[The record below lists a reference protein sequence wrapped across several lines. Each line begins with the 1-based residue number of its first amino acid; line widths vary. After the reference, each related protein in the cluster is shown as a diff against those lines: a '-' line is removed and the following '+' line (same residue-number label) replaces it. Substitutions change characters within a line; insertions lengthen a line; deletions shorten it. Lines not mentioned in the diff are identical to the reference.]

1 MANLKLINIF
11 FLFIILIL
19 LIVIFQN
26 CDIYDDKIIIS
37 LLDQIKNNHNKK
49 IISEISDKKEEN
61 FSDFIFFEF
70 KGIEEGCIKQNKIK
84 KGKCNFFDKLFY
96 KTKKIKKID
105 SSNFK
110 VLYQK
115 KLYVKYY
122 NLNYY
127 DIIKNKYISN
137 NEQECLNKNYNSCGK
152 IDSLNNFLCVPLE
165 IECPNVTIETFID
178 EFNTNKQL
186 INNKNEDFSDYL
198 FINDYLISED
208 TPCINLDEENL
219 YHIPYKLEKNY
230 NKKYQCNTKLND
242 KINKDERYKEI
253 LIINSKKEFYL
264 NNSKNLSDLYKY
276 NFDNIQLFFYNKN
289 FISYYNNG
297 NDYYNL
303 LYNKNSPMNNTN
315 ELDSLYNINYF
326 NKYLIRLNLT
336 FFLISFFIKFLKHF
350 IMDKVSIIYDI
361 IFFSLIILIFCF
373 IIAQFSIINSLNKF
387 KINDDKNNY
396 WDSIFNSELKY
407 INDII
412 NNNKNNIKTCLIL
425 IIIIILLFCMFFI
438 INFIKSS
445 RKCLR
450 IKNVIKYI
458 ELNQDIR
465 NINNNNNN
473 IIIQNNIIDNNKN
486 EDDNNN
492 SFDNIILTNENN
504 KIKNIKT
511 NSDYI
516 ETTI

>member
-1 MANLKLINIF
+1 MANLKIINFIF
-11 FLFIILIL
+11 LLVILIL
-19 LIVIFQN
+19 LIVIFQK
-26 CDIYDDKIIIS
+26 CDIYNDKVIIS
-37 LLDQIKNNHNKK
+37 LLNQIKNNHNKK
-49 IISEISDKKEEN
+49 IISEISSEKQEN

-70 KGIEEGCIKQNKIK
+70 KGFEEGCIKNNKIK

-127 DIIKNKYISN
+127 DIIKNNYISKN
-137 NEQECLNKNYNSCGK
+137 KEECFDKNFKLCGI
-152 IDSLNNFLCVPLE
+152 IDSSNNFLCVPNE
-165 IECPNVTIETFID
+165 IECPKVTIKTFKD
-178 EFNTNKQL
+178 EFDINHHL
-186 INNKNEDFSDYL
+186 INNEDFSDYL

-208 TPCINLDEENL
+208 TPCINLDEENI

-230 NKKYQCNTKLND
+230 NKKYQCNTELND
-242 KINKDERYKEI
+242 KTNKDERYKEI
-253 LIINSKKEFYL
+253 LLID
-264 NNSKNLSDLYKY
+264 SKNKFYEENFLNLLDLYDY
-276 NFDNIQLFFYNKN
+276 NFDNIQLFFYIKN

-303 LYNKNSPMNNTN
+303 LYNNNSPMNNTN
-315 ELDSLYNINYF
+315 KLDSLYNINYY
-326 NKYLIRLNLT
+326 NKYLIRLNIT

-350 IMDKVSIIYDI
+350 LMDKVSIIYDI
-361 IFFSLIILIFCF
+361 IFFSLIFLIFCF
-373 IIAQFSIINSLNKF
+373 IVIQISIINSLNKF

-407 INDII
+407 INNII
-412 NNNKNNIKTCLIL
+412 KNNKNNIEICLTL
-425 IIIIILLFCMFFI
+425 IIIIILLFCAFFI

-458 ELNQDIR
+458 ELNQGIR
-465 NINNNNNN
+465 EINNNNN
-473 IIIQNNIIDNNKN
+473 IIQNNIIDNNRN
-486 EDDNNN
+486 EDNNNNN
-492 SFDNIILTNENN
+492 SFENIILTNENN
-504 KIKNIKT
+504 KIENIKT

>member
-1 MANLKLINIF
+1 MANLKIINFIF
-11 FLFIILIL
+11 LLVILIL
-19 LIVIFQN
+19 LIVIFQK
-26 CDIYDDKIIIS
+26 CDIYNDKVIIS

-49 IISEISDKKEEN
+49 IISEISSEKQEK

-70 KGIEEGCIKQNKIK
+70 KGFEEGCIKNNKIK

-96 KTKKIKKID
+96 KTQKIKNID

-127 DIIKNKYISN
+127 DIIKNNYISKN
-137 NEQECLNKNYNSCGK
+137 KEECFDKNFKLCGI
-152 IDSLNNFLCVPLE
+152 IDSLNNFLCVPNE
-165 IECPNVTIETFID
+165 IECPKVTIKTFID
-178 EFNTNKQL
+178 EFDINNQL
-186 INNKNEDFSDYL
+186 INKNEDFSDYL

-208 TPCINLDEENL
+208 TPCINLDEENI

-230 NKKYQCNTKLND
+230 NKKYQCNTELND
-242 KINKDERYKEI
+242 KTNKDERYKEI
-253 LIINSKKEFYL
+253 LTID
-264 NNSKNLSDLYKY
+264 SKNKFYEENFLNLLDLYDY
-276 NFDNIQLFFYNKN
+276 NFDNIQLFFYIKN

-303 LYNKNSPMNNTN
+303 LYNNNSPMNNSN
-315 ELDSLYNINYF
+315 KLDSLYNINYY
-326 NKYLIRLNLT
+326 NKYLIRLNIT

-350 IMDKVSIIYDI
+350 LMDKVSIIYDI
-361 IFFSLIILIFCF
+361 IFFSLIFLIFCF
-373 IIAQFSIINSLNKF
+373 IVIQISIINSINKF

-407 INDII
+407 INNII
-412 NNNKNNIKTCLIL
+412 KNNKNNIEICLTL
-425 IIIIILLFCMFFI
+425 IIIIILLFCAFFI

-458 ELNQDIR
+458 ELNQGIR
-465 NINNNNNN
+465 EINNNNN
-473 IIIQNNIIDNNKN
+473 IIQNNIIDNNRN
-486 EDDNNN
+486 EDNNNNN
-492 SFDNIILTNENN
+492 SFENIILTNENN
-504 KIKNIKT
+504 KIENIKT

>member
-1 MANLKLINIF
+1 MANLKIINFIF
-11 FLFIILIL
+11 LLVILIL
-19 LIVIFQN
+19 LIVIFQK
-26 CDIYDDKIIIS
+26 CDIYNDKVIIS

-49 IISEISDKKEEN
+49 IISEISSEKQEN

-70 KGIEEGCIKQNKIK
+70 KGFEEGCIKNNKIK

-127 DIIKNKYISN
+127 DIIKNNYISKN
-137 NEQECLNKNYNSCGK
+137 KEECLNKNFKLCGI
-152 IDSLNNFLCVPLE
+152 IDSLNNFLCVPNE
-165 IECPNVTIETFID
+165 IECPKVTIKTFID
-178 EFNTNKQL
+178 EFYINHQS

-230 NKKYQCNTKLND
+230 NEKYQCNTELND
-242 KINKDERYKEI
+242 KTNKDERYKEI
-253 LIINSKKEFYL
+253 LLID
-264 NNSKNLSDLYKY
+264 SKNKFYEENFLNLLDLYDY
-276 NFDNIQLFFYNKN
+276 NFDNIQLFFYIKN

-303 LYNKNSPMNNTN
+303 LYNNNSPMNNTN
-315 ELDSLYNINYF
+315 KLDSLYNINYY
-326 NKYLIRLNLT
+326 NKYLIRLNIT

-350 IMDKVSIIYDI
+350 LMDKVSIIYDI
-361 IFFSLIILIFCF
+361 IFFSLIFLIFCF
-373 IIAQFSIINSLNKF
+373 IVIQISIINSINKF

-407 INDII
+407 INNII
-412 NNNKNNIKTCLIL
+412 KNNKNNIEICLTL
-425 IIIIILLFCMFFI
+425 IIIIILLFCAFFI

-458 ELNQDIR
+458 ELNQGIR
-465 NINNNNNN
+465 EINNNN
-473 IIIQNNIIDNNKN
+473 IIIQNNIIDNNRN
-486 EDDNNN
+486 EDNNNNN
-492 SFDNIILTNENN
+492 SFENIISTNENN
-504 KIKNIKT
+504 KIENIKT

>member
-1 MANLKLINIF
+1 MANLKIINFIF
-11 FLFIILIL
+11 LLVILIL
-19 LIVIFQN
+19 LIVIFQK
-26 CDIYDDKIIIS
+26 CDIYNDKVIIS

-49 IISEISDKKEEN
+49 IINEISSEKQEK

-70 KGIEEGCIKQNKIK
+70 KGFEEGCIKNNKIK

-96 KTKKIKKID
+96 KTQKIKKID

-127 DIIKNKYISN
+127 DIIKNNYISKN
-137 NEQECLNKNYNSCGK
+137 KEECFDKNFKLCGI
-152 IDSLNNFLCVPLE
+152 IDSLNNFLCVPNE
-165 IECPNVTIETFID
+165 IECPKVSIKTFID
-178 EFNTNKQL
+178 EFNINNQL
-186 INNKNEDFSDYL
+186 INKNEDFSDYL

-230 NKKYQCNTKLND
+230 NEKYQCNTELND
-242 KINKDERYKEI
+242 KTNKDERYKEI
-253 LIINSKKEFYL
+253 LLIDSKYKFYEENFL
-264 NNSKNLSDLYKY
+264 NLLDLYDY
-276 NFDNIQLFFYNKN
+276 NFDNIQLFFYIKN

-297 NDYYNL
+297 NDYYDL
-303 LYNKNSPMNNTN
+303 LYNNNSPMNNSN
-315 ELDSLYNINYF
+315 KLDSLYNINYY
-326 NKYLIRLNLT
+326 NKYLIRLNIT

-350 IMDKVSIIYDI
+350 LMDKVSIIYDI
-361 IFFSLIILIFCF
+361 IFFSLIFLIFCF
-373 IIAQFSIINSLNKF
+373 IVIQISIINSINKF

-407 INDII
+407 INNII
-412 NNNKNNIKTCLIL
+412 KNNKNNIEICLTL
-425 IIIIILLFCMFFI
+425 IIIIILLFCAFFI

-458 ELNQDIR
+458 ELNQGIR
-465 NINNNNNN
+465 EINNNNN
-473 IIIQNNIIDNNKN
+473 IIQNNIIDNNRN
-486 EDDNNN
+486 EDNNNNN
-492 SFDNIILTNENN
+492 SFENIILTNN
-504 KIKNIKT
+504 KIENIKT